1 MSNYIQLLIAP
12 ITSEASDILVAQLS
26 ELGFDGF
33 EENEHALIAYCAE
46 SIYNA
51 AAINELLEGNYS
63 YTKEL
68 IAKINWNEEW
78 EKNFSPVVVDDFVG
92 VRAHFHEPISGV
104 VHEIVITPKMSF
116 GTGHHATTH
125 MMMQQMRGL
134 DFRGKKV
141 FDFGTGTGILAILA
155 EKLGAAEI
163 DAIDNDEWSV
173 ENAAENISN
182 NACTKIQLAL
192 NDNPVLL
199 PQYDIILANI
209 NKNVILAFFDMLKT
223 GLKPNG
229 QLLVSG
235 LLAED
240 ENDIVL
246 AANALGLKFVQ
257 IVQRDKWISLLFFN
271 ENFQN

>member
-1 MSNYIQLLIAP
+1 
-12 ITSEASDILVAQLS
+12 VAQLS

-33 EENEHALIAYCAE
+33 EENENALIAYCAE
-46 SIYNA
+46 SMYNA
-51 AAINELLEGNYS
+51 QAINELLEGNYS

-104 VHEIVITPKMSF
+104 LHEIVITPKMSF

-134 DFRGKKV
+134 DFTGKKV

-155 EKLGAAEI
+155 EMLGATEI
-163 DAIDNDEWSV
+163 YAIDNDEWSV

-257 IVQRDKWISLLFFN
+257 IIQRDKWISLLFFN

>member
-12 ITSEASDILVAQLS
+12 VTSEASDILVAQLS

-33 EENEHALIAYCAE
+33 EENENALIAYCAE
-46 SIYNA
+46 SMYNA
-51 AAINELLEGNYS
+51 EAINELLEGNYS

-104 VHEIVITPKMSF
+104 FHEIVITPKMSF

-125 MMMQQMRGL
+125 MMMQQMQGL
-134 DFRGKKV
+134 DFTGKKV

-155 EKLGAAEI
+155 EMLGATEI
-163 DAIDNDEWSV
+163 YAIDNDEWSV

-257 IVQRDKWISLLFFN
+257 IIQRDKWISLLFFN